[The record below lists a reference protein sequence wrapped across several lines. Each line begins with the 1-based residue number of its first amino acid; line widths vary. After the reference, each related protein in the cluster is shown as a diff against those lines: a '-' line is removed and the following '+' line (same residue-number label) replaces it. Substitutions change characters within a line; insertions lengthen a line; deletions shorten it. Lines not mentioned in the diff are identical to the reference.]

1 MIKAPSE
8 AITPRYLNELHPE
21 LTRYEA
27 HLLYVFCWDNGI
39 RHVDC
44 YGSGS
49 IMYKLWKESKLKNM
63 NKKIEMSLE
72 TARQMYKEGNE
83 TTNKWLLENFTKEE
97 LEPKKGFT
105 WGESFNGEGS
115 YIHGMAKVIKTLGLT
130 PSDENRNVFLTEKHA
145 KSALAFAQLSHIC
158 EKYNEGKYYQSVCGM
173 TNYWYV
179 TKFDGKSLGV
189 NSFPYHFL
197 HLAFTNYE
205 DAITSME
212 VNRQLWLDYWMID

>member
-1 MIKAPSE
+1 MEKNIK
-8 AITPRYLNELHPE
+8 
-21 LTRYEA
+21 
-27 HLLYVFCWDNGI
+27 
-39 RHVDC
+39 
-44 YGSGS
+44 
-49 IMYKLWKESKLKNM
+49 
-63 NKKIEMSLE
+63 MSLE
-72 TARQMYKEGNE
+72 AARQMYKEGNE

-105 WGESFNGEGS
+105 WEESFKGEGYFIETYS
-115 YIHGMAKVIKTLGLT
+115 CIEFTHTSPTTRK
-130 PSDENRNVFLTEKHA
+130 NRNVFLTEKHA